1 MRTIFGQL
9 KSSLLDLFP
18 TTKYRLILAS
28 LVLIAAFISVSE
40 LAVAKLFTKII
51 LHEGELSKTKM
62 AIYVLAFFLFFGGT
76 RAGHYFQRIYRVNVF
91 DRAFKASEA
100 EIHRSK
106 ENWRW
111 SLAFELSSLLS
122 IFTQMAVIIVFFTF
136 LNWKFGLLNILV
148 VLVIFQILGRI
159 FRKQI
164 KSQRGFVKAKLRK
177 EHIPSSV
184 KIGTRIRSGEI
195 GILLS
200 GMAML
205 TLFAALIFLSYN
217 GEISSSNTIVL
228 FFGLRM
234 QNSILSNTSSGL
246 MRFARARTHSE

>member
-1 MRTIFGQL
+1 MRAILGQL
-9 KSSLLDLFP
+9 KSALLQLFP
-18 TTKYRLILAS
+18 TTKYRLILIS

-51 LHEGELSKTKM
+51 MHEGDIERTKM
-62 AIYVLAFFLFFGGT
+62 AIYIIGFFVFFGAT
-76 RAGHYFQRIYRVNVF
+76 RAAHYFQRIYRVNVF
-91 DRAFKASEA
+91 DRAFKANEV

-111 SLAFELSSLLS
+111 SLAFELTSLLS
-122 IFTQMAVIIVFFTF
+122 IFTQMGVIIIFFTF
-136 LNWKFGLLNILV
+136 LNWKFGLLNIIV
-148 VLVIFQILGRI
+148 VIVIFQILGRI

-164 KSQRGFVKAKLRK
+164 TSQRGFVEAKVRK
-177 EHIPSSV
+177 EHVPSSV
-184 KIGTRIRSGEI
+184 RIGTRIKSGEI

-234 QNSILSNTSSGL
+234 QNSNLSNISSGL